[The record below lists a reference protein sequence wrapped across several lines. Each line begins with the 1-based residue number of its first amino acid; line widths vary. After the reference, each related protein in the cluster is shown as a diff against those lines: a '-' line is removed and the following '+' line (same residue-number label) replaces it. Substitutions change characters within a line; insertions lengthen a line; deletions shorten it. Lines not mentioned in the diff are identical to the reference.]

1 MRFLFVFILIVSAAL
16 LPQLAFAEKAN
27 TIDELIA
34 PIDSQQCEGCHSD
47 FHENWSKSWH
57 SKSITDPRT
66 IRSFRTFILSGV
78 DKLPGV
84 KRTMLRD
91 MCLMCHAPIAFSNA
105 SDELAE
111 QIAGLVV
118 TAVDDKDA
126 SKREAAL
133 KELSKVDINCLTC
146 HGNKTPGGL
155 GAGQLEANTIY
166 GPGKAANPPHKDA
179 IGFNTIASPYMTKA
193 EFCAPCHHGC
203 PPGVSSKEC
212 PTQWTAYEEEYLAHG
227 GKKTCQECHMAGEGG
242 ESHRFP
248 GIYEKDF
255 AKTAIDL
262 KLSATPTRMFDHL
275 NNTSSPAFV
284 MNVQV
289 KNEGPHGIPHG

>member
-1 MRFLFVFILIVSAAL
+1 MRFLCVFILIVSAAL
-16 LPQLAFAEKAN
+16 VPQMAFSEKAK
-27 TIDELIA
+27 TIDELVS
-34 PIDSQQCEGCHSD
+34 PIDSQQCEGCHTD

-91 MCLMCHAPIAFSNA
+91 MCLMCHAPIAASNA

-111 QIAGLVV
+111 QIAGLIV

-126 SKREAAL
+126 SKKEAAI
-133 KELSKVDINCLTC
+133 KELSKVNINCLTC

-179 IGFNTIASPYMTKA
+179 IGFNTIKSPYMTKA

-203 PPGVSSKEC
+203 PPGLSSKEC
-212 PTQWTAYEEEYLAHG
+212 PTQWTAYQEQYLAHG
-227 GKKTCQECHMAGEGG
+227 GKKTCQECHMTGEGG
-242 ESHRFP
+242 ASHRFP
-248 GIYEKDF
+248 GLYEKDF

-262 KLSATPTRMFDHL
+262 KLSATPTRNFDHL
-275 NNTSSPAFV
+275 NNTSSPAVV
-284 MNVQV
+284 MNVQL
-289 KNEGPHGIPHG
+289 KNNGPHDLPHG

>member
-1 MRFLFVFILIVSAAL
+1 MRFLFVFVLIVSAAL
-16 LPQLAFAEKAN
+16 VPQMAFSEKAK
-27 TIDELIA
+27 TIDELVS
-34 PIDSQQCEGCHSD
+34 PIDSQQCEGCHTD

-66 IRSFRTFILSGV
+66 IRSFRTFLLSGV

-91 MCLMCHAPIAFSNA
+91 MCLMCHAPIAASNA

-126 SKREAAL
+126 SKKEAAI
-133 KELSKVDINCLTC
+133 KELSKVNINCLTC

-166 GPGKAANPPHKDA
+166 GPGEAANPPHKDA
-179 IGFNTIASPYMTKA
+179 IGFNTIKSAIHDKSRILRTVSPRMSAGLVFKRMSYTVDRLSGRISGA
-193 EFCAPCHHGC
+193 WRQEDL
-203 PPGVSSKEC
+203 PGM
-212 PTQWTAYEEEYLAHG
+212 PYDG
-227 GKKTCQECHMAGEGG
+227 
-242 ESHRFP
+242 
-248 GIYEKDF
+248 
-255 AKTAIDL
+255 
-262 KLSATPTRMFDHL
+262 
-275 NNTSSPAFV
+275 
-284 MNVQV
+284 
-289 KNEGPHGIPHG
+289 

>member
-1 MRFLFVFILIVSAAL
+1 MRFFVVFMLVVSAAL
-16 LPQLAFAEKAN
+16 LPQLAIAEKAN
-27 TIDELIA
+27 TIDELVS
-34 PIDSQQCEGCHSD
+34 PIDSSQCEGCHAD

-57 SKSITDPRT
+57 AKSITDPRT
-66 IRSFRTFILSGV
+66 IRSFRTFLLSGV

-126 SKREAAL
+126 SKRDAAL

-212 PTQWTAYEEEYLAHG
+212 PTQWSAYQEEYLAHG
-227 GKKTCQECHMAGEGG
+227 GKKTCQECHMAAEGG

-248 GIYEKDF
+248 GLYEKDF
-255 AKTAIDL
+255 AKSVIDL

-275 NNTSSPAFV
+275 NNTSSPGFV
-284 MNVQV
+284 MNVQL
-289 KNEGPHGIPHG
+289 KNDGPHGIPHG

>member
-91 MCLMCHAPIAFSNA
+91 MCLMCW
-105 SDELAE
+105 
-111 QIAGLVV
+111 
-118 TAVDDKDA
+118 
-126 SKREAAL
+126 R
-133 KELSKVDINCLTC
+133 
-146 HGNKTPGGL
+146 
-155 GAGQLEANTIY
+155 
-166 GPGKAANPPHKDA
+166 
-179 IGFNTIASPYMTKA
+179 
-193 EFCAPCHHGC
+193 
-203 PPGVSSKEC
+203 
-212 PTQWTAYEEEYLAHG
+212 
-227 GKKTCQECHMAGEGG
+227 
-242 ESHRFP
+242 
-248 GIYEKDF
+248 
-255 AKTAIDL
+255 
-262 KLSATPTRMFDHL
+262 
-275 NNTSSPAFV
+275 
-284 MNVQV
+284 
-289 KNEGPHGIPHG
+289 